1 MRVFGPSR
9 ILVLGPDSSLGPDDR
24 GDDPVAIAANGD
36 AKRAVAL
43 ASVLALMV
51 VAIIILVAVGKLRFI
66 ADLIS
71 KPTMVG
77 CMNGLA
83 PTILIGQLPK
93 PLGFKVDA
101 DGLIGEI
108 TGFARRS
115 GERRCGRGRD
125 LLVGL

>member
-1 MRVFGPSR
+1 MLS
-9 ILVLGPDSSLGPDDR
+9 PDSSLGPDDR

-51 VAIIILVAVGKLRFI
+51 VAIMILVALAKLRFI

-83 PTILIGQLPK
+83 PIILIGQLPK
-93 PLGFKVDA
+93 PLAFKVDA
-101 DGLIGEI
+101 DGLIREI
-108 TGFARRS
+108 TGFVRRS

-125 LLVGL
+125 LVVSL